1 MAIAPPRPQI
11 PPLNSL
17 RAFEAAA
24 RLGGFSMASD
34 ELCVTPGAVAQHVK
48 SLEAWVGAELF
59 IRRSQGVELTELGQN
74 VLSEFSAAFDQL
86 GLAVQTLRSQATPKH
101 IRIAAL
107 PSIAQLWL
115 SPKLPSVRKAAPELT
130 ISVTALEKQPNLQR
144 EPFDLCIFYQDNVSN
159 DKDVFSTTYEV
170 CKDIIFPVC
179 SPLVAKRLNNYED
192 LDKELC
198 LHDASWAEDW
208 SKWVSYAFPNGFLN
222 TDGSVFSLYGLAIEE
237 ARNGAGIMMGH
248 KALVENHLK
257 DGSLVVPFDAPLALE
272 RALVITT
279 AKSAKDNP
287 YLGLIIQ
294 TLLENKS
301 K

>member
-1 MAIAPPRPQI
+1 MAVAPPRPQI

-24 RLGGFSMASD
+24 RLGGFSLAAD

-48 SLEAWVGAELF
+48 SLEAWVGADLF

-115 SPKLPSVRKAAPELT
+115 SPKLPSVREAASDLT
-130 ISVTALEKQPNLQR
+130 ISVTAMEKEPNLQR
-144 EPFDLCIFYQDNVSN
+144 EPFDLSIFYQDNLNSP
-159 DKDVFSTTYEV
+159 KDTFSTTYEV

-179 SPLVAKRLNNYED
+179 SPQVAKRLKVPED
-192 LDKELC
+192 LEKELC

-208 SKWVSYAFPNGFLN
+208 TKWVACALPHTPLN

-248 KALVENHLK
+248 QALVEHHLEN
-257 DGSLVVPFDAPLALE
+257 GSLVAPFDTSLTLD
-272 RALVITT
+272 RALVIAT
-279 AKSAKDNP
+279 AQSARNNP
-287 YLGLIIQ
+287 YLELIIT
-294 TLLENKS
+294 TLLGK
-301 K
+301 

>member
-48 SLEAWVGAELF
+48 SLESWVGAELF
-59 IRRSQGVELTELGQN
+59 IRRSQGVELTELGSN

-115 SPKLPSVRKAAPELT
+115 SPKLPSIREAASELT
-130 ISVTALEKQPNLQR
+130 ISVTALEKEPSLQR
-144 EPFDLCIFYQDNVSN
+144 EPFDLSIFYREDLNN
-159 DKDVFSTTYEV
+159 EKDAFSSTYEV

-179 SPLVAKRLNNYED
+179 SPQVAKRLQSPED

-198 LHDASWAEDW
+198 LHDASWSEDW
-208 SKWVSYAFPNGFLN
+208 SKWIAHAVPNTSLN
-222 TDGSVFSLYGLAIEE
+222 TDGSVYSLYGLAIEE
-237 ARNGAGIMMGH
+237 ARNSAGIMMGH

-257 DGSLVVPFDAPLALE
+257 DGSLVAPFDQSLTLD

-279 AKSAKDNP
+279 AQSAKKNP
-287 YLGLIIQ
+287 YLDLIIK
-294 TLLENKS
+294 TLLGK
-301 K
+301 

>member
-1 MAIAPPRPQI
+1 MAVAPPRPQI

-24 RLGGFSMASD
+24 RLGGFSLAAD

-48 SLEAWVGAELF
+48 SLEAWVGADLF

-74 VLSEFSAAFDQL
+74 VLSAFSAAFDQL

-115 SPKLPSVRKAAPELT
+115 SPKLPSVREAASNLT
-130 ISVTALEKQPNLQR
+130 ISVTAMEKEPNLQR
-144 EPFDLCIFYQDNVSN
+144 EPFDLSIFYQDNLNSSKN
-159 DKDVFSTTYEV
+159 TFSTKYEV

-179 SPLVAKRLNNYED
+179 SPQVAKRLKVPED
-192 LDKELC
+192 LEKELC
-198 LHDASWAEDW
+198 LHDASWVEDW
-208 SKWVSYAFPNGFLN
+208 AKWVACALPHTPLN

-248 KALVENHLK
+248 QALVEHHLEN
-257 DGSLVVPFDAPLALE
+257 GSLVAPFDTSLTLD
-272 RALVITT
+272 RALIITT
-279 AKSAKDNP
+279 AQSARNNP
-287 YLGLIIQ
+287 YLELIIT
-294 TLLENKS
+294 TLLGK
-301 K
+301 

>member
-1 MAIAPPRPQI
+1 MTIAPPRPQI

-17 RAFEAAA
+17 RAFESAA
-24 RLGGFSMASD
+24 RLGGFSTAAE

-48 SLEAWVGAELF
+48 SLEAWVGADLF

-74 VLSEFSAAFDQL
+74 VLVDFSAAFDQL

-115 SPKLPSVRKAAPELT
+115 SPKLPFIREAAPELT
-130 ISVTALEKQPNLQR
+130 ISVTALEKDPNLQR
-144 EPFDLCIFYQDNVSN
+144 EPFDLSIFYRENVNSEQDAYT
-159 DKDVFSTTYEV
+159 TTYEV

-179 SPLVAKRLNNYED
+179 SPQVAKRLQNHED
-192 LDKELC
+192 LNKELC
-198 LHDASWAEDW
+198 LHDASWANDW
-208 SKWVSYAFPNGFLN
+208 ANWIFYAFTDNSLN
-222 TDGSVFSLYGLAIEE
+222 TDGPVFSLYGLAIEE

-257 DGSLVVPFDAPLALE
+257 DGSLVAPYDKALMLD
-272 RALVITT
+272 RALVIET

-287 YLGLIIQ
+287 HLDLIIK
-294 TLLENKS
+294 TLLAQ
-301 K
+301 

>member
-1 MAIAPPRPQI
+1 MTIVPPRPQI

-24 RLGGFSMASD
+24 RLGGFSTAAD

-48 SLEAWVGAELF
+48 SLEAWVGADLF
-59 IRRSQGVELTELGQN
+59 IRLSQGVELTELGQN

-115 SPKLPSVRKAAPELT
+115 SPKLPSVRQAAPELT
-130 ISVTALEKQPNLQR
+130 ISVTALEKEPNLQR
-144 EPFDLCIFYQDNVSN
+144 EPFDISIFYRDNLSKN
-159 DKDVFSTTYEV
+159 KDVFSTTYEV

-179 SPLVAKRLNNYED
+179 SPQVASRLYKHED
-192 LDKELC
+192 LNKALC

-208 SKWVSYAFPNGFLN
+208 SKWISHALPDTSLS
-222 TDGSVFSLYGLAIEE
+222 TDGPVYSLYGLAIEE

-257 DGSLVVPFDAPLALE
+257 DGSLAVPFDKPLTLD
-272 RALVITT
+272 RTLVITT
-279 AKSAKDNP
+279 AQSAKSNP
-287 YLGLIIQ
+287 YLDLIIK
-294 TLLENKS
+294 TLLEK
-301 K
+301 

>member
-1 MAIAPPRPQI
+1 MTIVPPRPQI

-24 RLGGFSMASD
+24 RLGGFSTAAD

-48 SLEAWVGAELF
+48 SLEAWVGADLF
-59 IRRSQGVELTELGQN
+59 IRRSQGVELTELGQS

-115 SPKLPSVRKAAPELT
+115 SPKLPSVRQAAPELT
-130 ISVTALEKQPNLQR
+130 ISVTALEKEPNLQR
-144 EPFDLCIFYQDNVSN
+144 EPFDISIFYRDNSPKN
-159 DKDVFSTTYEV
+159 KDVFSTTYEV

-179 SPLVAKRLNNYED
+179 SPQVARRLYKHED
-192 LDKELC
+192 LNKVLC

-208 SKWVSYAFPNGFLN
+208 SKWITHALPDTSLN
-222 TDGSVFSLYGLAIEE
+222 TDGPVYSLYGLAIEE

-257 DGSLVVPFDAPLALE
+257 DGSLVAPFDKPLTLD
-272 RALVITT
+272 RTLVITT
-279 AKSAKDNP
+279 AQSAKNNP
-287 YLGLIIQ
+287 YLDLIIK
-294 TLLENKS
+294 TLLEK
-301 K
+301 